1 MPTNLLSLVLFIVLL
16 APGLVSI
23 TWRSFRP
30 IRQPTVLGE
39 LAGLVFRSLICD
51 ISALGVFATIHV
63 IWPQYTLDFG
73 ELIRTRTLREYLREH
88 YMFTAWWSLGLLVLA
103 CLFAY
108 FGAQIWA
115 KLPTDS
121 KIIEKLIPGE
131 VEAYQPGWWYL
142 FKLFCPGTD
151 RYVGCI
157 LEDDTY
163 LGGKLYS
170 FNPNP
175 NEMGDR
181 ELILLGPITVRNPGE
196 DTEYIL
202 GGSGDDEGVGAVS
215 VSARSI
221 QYLSVSYLER
231 RPKDSDEVADGDQPC
246 GPTAVQARE
255 MTT

>member
-30 IRQPTVLGE
+30 MRQPTVLGE

-51 ISALGVFATIHV
+51 ISALAVFVV
-63 IWPQYTLDFG
+63 IRAVRPEWTPDG
-73 ELIRTRTLREYLREH
+73 GALIRTPSAYLREH
-88 YMFTAWWSLGLLVLA
+88 YALTAWWSVGLLVLA

-108 FGAQIWA
+108 LGAQIWA

-157 LEDDTY
+157 LDDDTY
-163 LGGKLYS
+163 LYGKLYS

-175 NEMGDR
+175 NEIEDR

-202 GGSGDDEGVGAVS
+202 GGSGEDEGVGAVS
-215 VSARSI
+215 ISARRI

-231 RPKDSDEVADGDQPC
+231 PAANES
-246 GPTAVQARE
+246 
-255 MTT
+255 